1 MHGLNVLSVSTMH
14 VDWLVWAQNSLAR
27 YFMHQVT
34 LIMHSV
40 HAYVCI
46 KLTTCLMLLVGD
58 ERPTLVA
65 WFCIARLYYKM
76 VKPDQHEAIDC
87 MRKTLLY
94 YNKVVE
100 ACEKHSMYCEL
111 MTAELPVCR
120 EMVKLLPM
128 KISKMMAR
136 AE

>member
-1 MHGLNVLSVSTMH
+1 MHGFNVLSVSTMH
-14 VDWLVWAQNSLAR
+14 VDRLVWAQTSLAR

-46 KLTTCLMLLVGD
+46 KLTTSLMLLVGD

-100 ACEKHSMYCEL
+100 ACDKHSTYGEL
-111 MTAELPVCR
+111 MTAELPVCK

-136 AE
+136 VE